1 MYRQQPRVLLFFS
14 AASSLILIA
23 GLFLGISKIAIAV
36 LALFVIVGLVVG
48 LGSERLI
55 LDFSRKRLQYEDRMA
70 GYLLTC
76 IDDDFSGVEAVAVVQ
91 TRTETLSDERRGQSV
106 WHVMLQYARNP
117 KTGMLLG
124 VFSTKEEAM
133 SEAVMLHERMSVPI
147 EDRQNF

>member
-1 MYRQQPRVLLFFS
+1 MFFS

-106 WHVMLQYARNP
+106 
-117 KTGMLLG
+117 
-124 VFSTKEEAM
+124 
-133 SEAVMLHERMSVPI
+133 
-147 EDRQNF
+147 